1 MKLTLVFPSPEARDL
16 SIGVLFTPCLEW
28 VDGPLSIAVPH
39 PQTPGYMAGDLQ
51 KLLEMSQIRD
61 RLSTHSKTVAVI
73 VHSIGDCETPES
85 LDLII
90 HDLEQLGFLPKLLEM
105 G

>member
-39 PQTPGYMAGDLQ
+39 PRIPGYMAGDLH
-51 KLLEMSQIRD
+51 KLLEMPQIRD

-85 LDLII
+85 LELILADLKC
-90 HDLEQLGFLPKLLEM
+90 LGFEPKRLEM
-105 G
+105 M